1 MKTRWWVLLVL
12 AAFFSMHGVQCIAA
26 DSVAME
32 HMGASAAAVASAGTS
47 IEMVSSPADHAVPST
62 AAVHSSTDGS
72 AAGLHP
78 SGHGSPMNS
87 AMSHLGA
94 ACLAVLSATLAA
106 LVAVAIALAIA
117 SFVPATR
124 PSAPR
129 WTQRLSPLR
138 PPDIFSLCV
147 LRT

>member
-1 MKTRWWVLLVL
+1 MRTRWWVLLVL

-26 DSVAME
+26 DPGAMK
-32 HMGASAAAVASAGTS
+32 HMGASAGAVASAGTP
-47 IEMVSSPADHAVPST
+47 IDMVSSPAGHGAPST
-62 AAVHSSTDGS
+62 AALHSTTD
-72 AAGLHP
+72 AGAGDLSP

-106 LVAVAIALAIA
+106 LVAVVIALATA

-138 PPDIFSLCV
+138 PPDIFFLCV